1 VKRWGLLISVLA
13 LLVAAGVTVR
23 WWLAPLLKFVGAN
36 TDLIQGLADAIQIG
50 LWLIAG
56 VAGFIA
62 LVRRNKKPPAP
73 PTKISMKKKA
83 EAGGVLIEGDALNAN
98 IMTGQHNTL
107 IQTETYIDKQIF
119 SNPSTADPKVLRQ
132 AYLNR
137 LFESCRA
144 LSLAGVDPK
153 AASDPTHAGRL
164 DLDAVYTAL
173 LTLTPETP
181 ERLARGDMLE
191 KESRRVSA
199 LEQLNR
205 HKHLVLLGDPGSGKS
220 TFVNF
225 VALCLAGE
233 ALGSPTAN
241 LKLLTAPLP
250 KDQDEDK
257 KEKETPQPWYHGS
270 LLPVRI
276 ILRDFAARGL
286 PPVGQKASTKHLC
299 DFIAAELDPHA
310 LSAFAEPLHNELR
323 EKGGL
328 LLLDGLDEVP
338 ESRKAGRTQ
347 IKQAVEDF
355 AACFPRCR
363 LLVTSRTYAYQQQ
376 DWRLPDFR
384 EAVLAPFSPGQIR
397 RFVEHWYAHI
407 GALRGLHPDDAQG
420 RAELLK
426 RAIFNSDR
434 LQGLAERPLLLTL
447 MASLHAWRGGSL
459 PEKREELYADT
470 VDLLLDW
477 WERPKIVRDA
487 TGQLQVAQPSLAE
500 WLKIDRKK
508 VLDLLSALAYEAH
521 GEQPELAGTAD
532 VPETK
537 LVAGLMHLSQNPA
550 VNPALLV
557 KYLSERAGLLLPRG
571 VGVYTFP
578 HRTFQEYLAACYLTD
593 QDYPDKLAELARAD
607 PNRWRE
613 AALLAA
619 AKASRGSDFAVWA
632 LVDSL
637 CHREPVESGQNL
649 NALWG
654 AHLAGQ
660 ALVESAKLAKVSES
674 NRKKVALVQ
683 NWLAHILQHADFPA
697 VERAL
702 AGNTLALLGE
712 TRREV
717 TTINEMQFCLVPKG
731 PFWMGDEKELHR
743 NDCLNYDYWISRHP
757 VTNAQFNE
765 FVQAGG
771 YKIERYWPEAKAAKV
786 WKDGQV
792 KAWND
797 DKPRL
802 QPHDF
807 GSPFNLPNHPV
818 VGITWYEMLAFTRWL
833 TEMGRE
839 KKWLGEKM
847 QIDLP
852 SEAEWEKAARGG
864 EEILPSR
871 RIISLD
877 KIRAEHYTIEPRM
890 KNEKPQRRY
899 PWSDDADSN
908 RANYDETKIGA
919 TSVVGCFPQGA
930 SPYGCEDL
938 SGNVWE
944 WTRSLWGKSYST
956 PDFKYPYDP
965 NDNRENLEASR
976 DILRVLRGGSFGWD
990 ASGVRCAYRGGFSP
1004 NSRSRLGGF
1013 RLSARPLSPLSA
1025 PIKPIK
1031 FLKTAMK

>member
-1 VKRWGLLISVLA
+1 LRQRG
-13 LLVAAGVTVR
+13 
-23 WWLAPLLKFVGAN
+23 
-36 TDLIQGLADAIQIG
+36 
-50 LWLIAG
+50 
-56 VAGFIA
+56 
-62 LVRRNKKPPAP
+62 
-73 PTKISMKKKA
+73 
-83 EAGGVLIEGDALNAN
+83 AGGVSHPL
-98 IMTGQHNTL
+98 
-107 IQTETYIDKQIF
+107 
-119 SNPSTADPKVLRQ
+119 
-132 AYLNR
+132 
-137 LFESCRA
+137 
-144 LSLAGVDPK
+144 
-153 AASDPTHAGRL
+153 TH
-164 DLDAVYTAL
+164 Y
-173 LTLTPETP
+173 
-181 ERLARGDMLE
+181 
-191 KESRRVSA
+191 
-199 LEQLNR
+199 
-205 HKHLVLLGDPGSGKS
+205 
-220 TFVNF
+220 
-225 VALCLAGE
+225 
-233 ALGSPTAN
+233 
-241 LKLLTAPLP
+241 
-250 KDQDEDK
+250 
-257 KEKETPQPWYHGS
+257 
-270 LLPVRI
+270 
-276 ILRDFAARGL
+276 
-286 PPVGQKASTKHLC
+286 
-299 DFIAAELDPHA
+299 
-310 LSAFAEPLHNELR
+310 
-323 EKGGL
+323 
-328 LLLDGLDEVP
+328 
-338 ESRKAGRTQ
+338 
-347 IKQAVEDF
+347 F

-376 DWRLPDFR
+376 DWRLPDFS

-477 WERPKIVRDA
+477 WEQPKMVYDA
-487 TGQLQVAQPSLAE
+487 AGQLSQMAQPSLAE

-521 GEQPELAGTAD
+521 SEQPELAGTAD

-593 QDYPDKLAELARAD
+593 QDYPEKLAELARTD

-637 CHREPVESGQNL
+637 CHREPAEPAQNL
-649 NALWG
+649 NELWG

-660 ALVESAKLAKVSES
+660 ALVESAKLTKVSES

-683 NWLAHILQHADFPA
+683 NWLVHILQRADFPA
-697 VERAL
+697 IERAL
-702 AGNTLALLGE
+702 AGNTLARLGDP
-712 TRREV
+712 RREV
-717 TTINEMQFCLVPKG
+717 MTTEDMQFCLVPAG

-743 NDCLNYDYWISRHP
+743 NDCLNYDYWMSRHP

-771 YKIERYWPEAKAAKV
+771 YKIERYWPEAKAAKY
-786 WKDGQV
+786 WHDGQV
-792 KAWND
+792 KNWEGE
-797 DKPRL
+797 KTRT
-802 QPHDF
+802 QPEDY
-807 GSPFNLPNHPV
+807 GAPFNLPNHPV

-833 TEMGRE
+833 TEMGHE

-847 QIDLP
+847 KIDLP

-864 EEILPSR
+864 EKILPSP

-877 KIRAEHYTIEPRM
+877 KIMAEHYTIEPSM
-890 KNEKPQRRY
+890 KNENPQRRY
-899 PWSDDADSN
+899 PWDGDEADSN

-919 TSVVGCFPQGA
+919 TNAVGCFPNGT
-930 SPYGCEDL
+930 SPYGCEEM

-965 NDNRENLEASR
+965 YDDRENLEAPR
-976 DILRVLRGGSFGWD
+976 DILRVLRGGAD
-990 ASGVRCAYRGGFSP
+990 ASGVRCDRRDRYDPFNRV
-1004 NSRSRLGGF
+1004 RHIGF
-1013 RLSARPLSPLSA
+1013 RLSARPLS
-1025 PIKPIK
+1025 
-1031 FLKTAMK
+1031 F